1 MEGYGGC
8 LFGKSLGIHRW
19 REGCRRV
26 VLLKAKEKDSKTLH
40 KRGELQLFTNELGSK
55 APLTPVIAPPSTTS
69 LSTEVGRCLSSP
81 L

>member
-40 KRGELQLFTNELGSK
+40 KRGEL
-55 APLTPVIAPPSTTS
+55 
-69 LSTEVGRCLSSP
+69 
-81 L
+81 